1 MENLWDYLPDLVK
14 NYIEDP
20 AAKAVHRDRMK
31 RVCKSIEL
39 HKQWC
44 NQQIW
49 VMEVTYFNYFDL
61 SLFSPNFIE
70 SQECNK
76 CFETFSP
83 EIDLLKHRSVCRG
96 LVEDADDDVDDD
108 DFIDD
113 VYDD

>member
-1 MENLWDYLPDLVK
+1 MTLSFGKSYWDYLPVLIK
-14 NYIEDP
+14 NYIEDL

-31 RVCKSIEL
+31 QVCKSIEL

-49 VMEVTYFNYFDL
+49 VVEVAYLSYFEL
-61 SLFSPNFIE
+61 SLFSPIFIK

-83 EIDLLKHRSVCRG
+83 EIDLSKHYCR
-96 LVEDADDDVDDD
+96 VPD
-108 DFIDD
+108 IIN
-113 VYDD
+113 